1 MGTIIIAQFIIMIG
15 LLVAISNE
23 YQSNYWMQ
31 QWISQNASP
40 LGFFLAGYV
49 GPVLATIVGVVL
61 ILWKLVLTR
70 RQSEAKS
77 TSNS

>member
-1 MGTIIIAQFIIMIG
+1 VSTIIIGQFAITVG
-15 LLVAISNE
+15 LLVAISDE
-23 YQSNYWMQ
+23 YQSNYFMQ

-49 GPVLATIVGVVL
+49 GPALATIVGGVL

-70 RQSEAKS
+70 RQSEPKA
-77 TSNS
+77 